1 VREVAAVEVECD
13 VLFFTVG
20 GRTYGTDPRD
30 VVRVDRLRPGLH
42 SAPIVPG
49 APCSRGLVVSAGDHE
64 VEVPVDTVAGV
75 RRTSRSQL
83 RPVPPYLLAQH
94 PNLARELLGLLMVEG
109 SSPILVLDLKR
120 VSERATPPEA
130 RTVTSHGK
138 DYRFG

>member
-1 VREVAAVEVECD
+1 MRDAAAVEIECD

-30 VVRVDRLRPGLH
+30 VVRIDRLRPDLY

-49 APCSRGLVVSAGDHE
+49 AACSRGLVVFAGNHE
-64 VEVPVDTVAGV
+64 VEVPVETVAGV

-94 PNLARELLGLLMVEG
+94 PGLARELLGLLMVEG
-109 SSPILVLDLKR
+109 SAPILVLDLKR
-120 VSERATPPEA
+120 VSERATPPQA
-130 RTVTSHGK
+130 RTDTSHGK
-138 DYRFG
+138 DHRFG